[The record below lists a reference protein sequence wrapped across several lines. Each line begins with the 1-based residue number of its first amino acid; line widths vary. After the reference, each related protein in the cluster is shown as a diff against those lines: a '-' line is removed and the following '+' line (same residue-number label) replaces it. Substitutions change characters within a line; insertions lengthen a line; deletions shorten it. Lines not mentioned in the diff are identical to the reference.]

1 MAQNLPFLRPASESN
16 FPDSQANRV
25 DEAIDTDSISPMNIE
40 KIRKRVTGGF
50 QPFVLRTSDG
60 RKYSVPH
67 PEFIMFGK
75 FEVAV
80 VDRDGDIDL
89 LDPLHIVSL
98 KSLTGRNG
106 AGAKA
111 TAA

>member
-1 MAQNLPFLRPASESN
+1 MTSRQSCLDRVDE
-16 FPDSQANRV
+16 RV
-25 DEAIDTDSISPMNIE
+25 DEAIDTDFISPVNIE

-50 QPFVLRTSDG
+50 QPFILRTSDG
-60 RKYSVPH
+60 REYSVPH

-89 LDPLHIVSL
+89 LDPQHIVSL

>member
-1 MAQNLPFLRPASESN
+1 
-16 FPDSQANRV
+16 
-25 DEAIDTDSISPMNIE
+25 
-40 KIRKRVTGGF
+40 
-50 QPFVLRTSDG
+50 
-60 RKYSVPH
+60 VPH

>member
-1 MAQNLPFLRPASESN
+1 MNRFSLRVQSCG
-16 FPDSQANRV
+16 V
-25 DEAIDTDSISPMNIE
+25 DGTKSVDFVSAMNIE
-40 KIRKRVTGGF
+40 KIRKRMTGGF
-50 QPFVLRTSDG
+50 QPFMLRTSDG
-60 RKYSVPH
+60 REYSVPH

-80 VDRDGDIDL
+80 VDQDGDIDL

-106 AGAKA
+106 KA
-111 TAA
+111 VSA